1 MSRWPT
7 ILLAVLAVGAVV
19 FLAIYEPLTRS
30 PRERDI
36 SLLYGGVLPLDP
48 TKVQKIR
55 IISGDSDV
63 ELRRR
68 GNGWQLGE
76 KSKDRADTAAVE
88 RLLQTAAQL
97 SFFDRIDGRELPS
110 DKDWN
115 EYGLKNPKRRI
126 EFEGGEKLTLYLGKD
141 GASEDRLYVRTG
153 DSRDVYLVS
162 DQILR
167 QAFRPAG
174 DFRDRRLTDLMP
186 AQIDRLIIRRPD
198 GEIEF
203 TRDARGWR
211 IVKPL
216 NVAADD
222 RKVAGFLNS
231 LLALRVIE
239 YIADDSGDLSTYG
252 LAEGQNEIT
261 FFAEGADRP
270 QTLRLGTDK
279 EGVLFGQFTAR
290 DSVYRLPSEAMEF
303 LKITPDV
310 LRDRKLLPLNLDI
323 VDRIRL
329 TAAGNTFVLQRSP
342 EGWEVKSGTEL
353 FPASEA
359 AVQALADAV
368 ATAEVSSYS
377 PATPEKL
384 AAAGLDTP
392 GLTVEF
398 LSVLSENTP
407 EARAGENL
415 VASVSFGKSDAGRVF
430 ARVSDTPEIAQV
442 DDGLLAVLP
451 TDPQAWRSPR

>member
-186 AQIDRLIIRRPD
+186 AQIDRLIIRLRM
-198 GEIEF
+198 
-203 TRDARGWR
+203 ARS
-211 IVKPL
+211 
-216 NVAADD
+216 
-222 RKVAGFLNS
+222 NS
-231 LLALRVIE
+231 P
-239 YIADDSGDLSTYG
+239 GMPG
-252 LAEGQNEIT
+252 G
-261 FFAEGADRP
+261 G
-270 QTLRLGTDK
+270 RL
-279 EGVLFGQFTAR
+279 
-290 DSVYRLPSEAMEF
+290 
-303 LKITPDV
+303 
-310 LRDRKLLPLNLDI
+310 
-323 VDRIRL
+323 
-329 TAAGNTFVLQRSP
+329 
-342 EGWEVKSGTEL
+342 
-353 FPASEA
+353 
-359 AVQALADAV
+359 
-368 ATAEVSSYS
+368 
-377 PATPEKL
+377 
-384 AAAGLDTP
+384 
-392 GLTVEF
+392 
-398 LSVLSENTP
+398 
-407 EARAGENL
+407 
-415 VASVSFGKSDAGRVF
+415 
-430 ARVSDTPEIAQV
+430 
-442 DDGLLAVLP
+442 
-451 TDPQAWRSPR
+451 